1 MARGAR
7 PLSAD
12 RISGRQGRVTRLARP
27 VASCYKDRA
36 ENAPGRRVS
45 RIFKTIALTGKY
57 RDPRVGDSLL
67 ILARHLAAKG
77 VRVVLD
83 PEIRMEF
90 PGIEVEAL
98 AEPELVD
105 RADLVVAVGGD
116 GTMLYA
122 SRLVAGRD
130 IPLLGINRGRLG
142 FLADI
147 TPGEMLRRL
156 DEVLAGDFDE
166 ERRMMLEAV
175 IDFGE
180 HRSRRALA
188 LNDVVVQKRDTGR
201 MLDFEN
207 WVDGVYVNTHGG
219 DGLVIATP
227 TGSTAYA
234 LSGGGPIV
242 HPSLEAITLVPIC
255 PHTLS
260 DRPIVIRGD
269 SRIEVRVLPR
279 PDTRAEVSCDGQA
292 LGDLGAGASLQV
304 RAAEERVLLIH
315 PRGHDYFRLLRS
327 KLHWGRGSHS
337 RFDGTAES

>member
-1 MARGAR
+1 M
-7 PLSAD
+7 
-12 RISGRQGRVTRLARP
+12 TR
-27 VASCYKDRA
+27 S
-36 ENAPGRRVS
+36 
-45 RIFKTIALTGKY
+45 FKTIALTGKY
-57 RDPRVGDSLL
+57 RDPRVGDSML
-67 ILARHLAAKG
+67 ILARHLAAAG
-77 VRVVLD
+77 VRVLLD

-90 PGIEVEAL
+90 PGTAVESLPEKDL
-98 AEPELVD
+98 AD
-105 RADLVVAVGGD
+105 AADLVVAVGGD

-130 IPLLGINRGRLG
+130 LPLLGINRGRLG

-156 DEVLAGDFDE
+156 DEVLAGNYE
-166 ERRMMLEAV
+166 EDRRMMLEAV
-175 IDFGE
+175 IDNGADLP
-180 HRSRRALA
+180 RRALA
-188 LNDVVVQKRDTGR
+188 LNDVVLQKRDTGR

-242 HPSLEAITLVPIC
+242 HPSLDAIALVPIC

-269 SRIEVRVLPR
+269 ARIEIRVLER
-279 PDTRAEVSCDGQA
+279 PDTRAEVACDGQP
-292 LGDLGAGASLQV
+292 LGELAAGQRLLV
-304 RAAEERVLLIH
+304 RAAEEKVVLIH

-327 KLHWGRGSHS
+327 KLHWGRGSQS
-337 RFDGTAES
+337 RFDGNSDA